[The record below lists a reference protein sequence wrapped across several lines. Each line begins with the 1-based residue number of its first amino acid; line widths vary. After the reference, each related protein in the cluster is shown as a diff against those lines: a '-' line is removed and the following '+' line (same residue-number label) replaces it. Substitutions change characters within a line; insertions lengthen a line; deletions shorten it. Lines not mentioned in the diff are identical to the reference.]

1 MAAAS
6 KGTWMLG
13 RLLGWR
19 RPDPGFEW
27 HKYVRTTI
35 KLRRDARR
43 EKAERL
49 KQQAADG
56 VKAAGVAAA
65 QGAKVAGQAA
75 AQGAKVAGAAAAQ
88 GAKVAGSAAAQGA
101 KVAGQ
106 AAAQGAKVA
115 GQAAAQG
122 AMAAGQV
129 AGVAARVGAHN
140 LGAGARLAAVGVGR
154 ASRAGAGLAKSGV
167 ETIGERMITLLRP
180 LLDKLA
186 RRNVAGP
193 LLIAGAVA
201 LAGSAVRTHMIKAF
215 DREAQIALAVG
226 VLCLFLAVL
235 PRLLLPEAGPKSG
248 PLSRL
253 TAGGRKLIA
262 GALVLGVVAFGVL
275 KFVPGVPMPQWAS
288 ALKLPGMAS
297 LPSLPFKSAQIVE
310 GRATIAGN
318 DVLRVGTMS
327 IRLADIE
334 VPDREQTCQ
343 RPGNKRWRCG
353 EAAAGAVS
361 KLTSGRALK
370 CEVRGLDAQ
379 GNGLGI
385 CFDGTTDINAQLVKG
400 GHVFAGGGLMPRY
413 SAQENEARTAKAG
426 LWSGEAPERPS
437 DWRNRIWE
445 EAKKRAPSGCPIK
458 GQVTGS
464 TKSYVLPWAPD
475 YERVR
480 VNASKGGRWFCSEDE
495 AISAGW
501 KVASK

>member
-1 MAAAS
+1 
-6 KGTWMLG
+6 MLG

-75 AQGAKVAGAAAAQ
+75 AQGAKVAGVAAAQGAKAAGAVAAQ
-88 GAKVAGSAAAQGA
+88 GAKVAGS
-101 KVAGQ
+101 

-180 LLDKLA
+180 LLAQLA
-186 RRNVAGP
+186 RRNVATS
-193 LLIAGAVA
+193 LLVAGAIA
-201 LAGSAVRTHMIKAF
+201 LAGSAVRARMINSF
-215 DREAQIALAVG
+215 DSEAQIALAAG
-226 VLCLFLAVL
+226 VICLLLAVL
-235 PRLLLPEAGPKSG
+235 PRLLLPEASPKSG

-253 TAGGRKLIA
+253 TSGGRKLIA
-262 GALVLGVVAFGVL
+262 GALVVGIAAFAVL
-275 KFVPGVPMPQWAS
+275 KLAPGVPMPQWAS
-288 ALKLPGMAS
+288 ALKVPGMAS

-310 GRATIAGN
+310 GRATLSGH
-318 DVLRVGTMS
+318 DVVRVGTTA

-334 VPDREQTCQ
+334 IPDREQSCQ
-343 RPGNKRWRCG
+343 RQGNKRWRCG
-353 EAAAGAVS
+353 EAAIGALA

-370 CEVRGLDAQ
+370 CEVRGQDGQ
-379 GNGLGI
+379 GNGLGV

-400 GHVFAGGGLMPRY
+400 GHVFAAGGLMPRY
-413 SAQENEARTAKAG
+413 AAQENEARAAKVG
-426 LWSGEAPERPS
+426 LWSGDAPERPGE
-437 DWRNRIWE
+437 WRNRVWE
-445 EAKKRAPSGCPIK
+445 EARKRAPSGCPIK

-480 VNASKGGRWFCSEDE
+480 VNPSKGGRWFCSEDE

-501 KVASK
+501 KIASK